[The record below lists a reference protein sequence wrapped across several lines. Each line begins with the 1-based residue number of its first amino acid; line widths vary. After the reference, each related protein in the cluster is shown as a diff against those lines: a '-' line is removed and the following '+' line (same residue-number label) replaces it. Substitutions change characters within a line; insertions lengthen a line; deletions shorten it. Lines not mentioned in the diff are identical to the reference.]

1 MSRTV
6 PLVSR
11 RVLIVQHAE
20 KQRLPGDPGL
30 TASGVTQATVT
41 AECLAE
47 HEDLVAVWASP
58 LRRAVETA
66 APIARMTGCRL
77 ITDIRLRERM
87 NWDDPHVESLEE
99 FLVEWRKAS
108 DDRDYVPRSGD
119 SSRAAAVRFL
129 DAIGDLVGTYENG
142 TGAVAAHGG
151 VTVDALRSLLG
162 DDQLLTDMPDI
173 INEGVPSCA
182 ITTLG
187 FDGSLWRVEKLPSV
201 AHLGASAAVPG
212 S

>member
-1 MSRTV
+1 M
-6 PLVSR
+6 
-11 RVLIVQHAE
+11 
-20 KQRLPGDPGL
+20 
-30 TASGVTQATVT
+30 T
-41 AECLAE
+41 AEWLAE

-66 APIARMTGCRL
+66 APIARMAGCRL
-77 ITDIRLRERM
+77 ITDVRLRERM

-129 DAIGDLVGTYENG
+129 DAINDLVGTYENG

-162 DDQLLTDMPDI
+162 DDQLLTVMPDI

-182 ITTLG
+182 ITHARVRREPVEGGEAPLSGPSRG
-187 FDGSLWRVEKLPSV
+187 FRCRAGQLIVTVRSKTVGSSWPPPAGGRRDPS
-201 AHLGASAAVPG
+201 
-212 S
+212 

>member
-41 AECLAE
+41 AEWLAE

-119 SSRAAAVRFL
+119 SSGLPPSASWMRLETSSGPTRTEPGLSRRTAASRSTPCAVCS
-129 DAIGDLVGTYENG
+129 
-142 TGAVAAHGG
+142 
-151 VTVDALRSLLG
+151 VT
-162 DDQLLTDMPDI
+162 
-173 INEGVPSCA
+173 INS
-182 ITTLG
+182 
-187 FDGSLWRVEKLPSV
+187 
-201 AHLGASAAVPG
+201 
-212 S
+212 